1 MHWHTRVGDVV
12 DLSIGDQRPHGAP
25 SLDDLIAGA
34 GFVRHPR
41 RHAIVRA
48 LSLPDTVA
56 PGMRVLM
63 CGLNPSIYAAER
75 GVGFARPGN
84 RFWKAAL
91 LSGLVTKERDPLH
104 ALRADRVGMT
114 DLCKRA
120 TVASSELEPREYVDG
135 AGRVE
140 RLVRWMRPDVVAF
153 VGLEG
158 WRTAVDRAAVAGL
171 QDARFGG
178 RPAYVLPSTSGLNA
192 HARLDDIVEH
202 LRAVAALAE
211 VRPS

>member
-1 MHWHTRVGDVV
+1 M
-12 DLSIGDQRPHGAP
+12 
-25 SLDDLIAGA
+25 
-34 GFVRHPR
+34 
-41 RHAIVRA
+41 RA

-56 PGMRVLM
+56 PGMRVLV

-91 LSGLVTKERDPLH
+91 LSRLVTKERDPLH
-104 ALRADRVGMT
+104 ALRIDSVGMT

-120 TVASSELEPREYVDG
+120 TVASSELAPREYVDG
-135 AGRVE
+135 ARRVE
-140 RLVRWMRPDVVAF
+140 RLVRWMRPEVVAF

-158 WRTAVDRAAVAGL
+158 WRAAVDRAAVAGL
-171 QDARFGG
+171 QPSPFGG

-192 HARLDDIVEH
+192 HARLDDIVDH
-202 LRAVAALAE
+202 LRTVAELAGI
-211 VRPS
+211 RSS

>member
-1 MHWHTRVGDVV
+1 LHWRTRVGDVV
-12 DLSIGDQRPHGAP
+12 DLSIGDERPRGAP
-25 SLDDLIAGA
+25 SLDDLVVGA

-41 RHAIVRA
+41 GHAIARA
-48 LSLPDTVA
+48 LSLPDTVG
-56 PGMRVLM
+56 PGMRVLV

-91 LSGLVTKERDPLH
+91 LAGLVTKERDPLH
-104 ALRADRVGMT
+104 ALRVDRIGMT

-120 TVASSELEPREYVDG
+120 TVASSELAPREYVDG
-135 AGRVE
+135 AARVE
-140 RLVRWMRPDVVAF
+140 RLVRWMRPQVVAF

-158 WRTAVDRAAVAGL
+158 WRAAVDRSAVAGL
-171 QDARFGG
+171 QPSRFGG

-192 HARLDDIVEH
+192 HARLDDIVDH
-202 LRAVAALAE
+202 LRAVADVAAIT
-211 VRPS
+211 PS